1 MTVRFTAREL
11 DVMSV
16 LWERGPSTVAEVR
29 EALEDQLAYNT
40 VLTVLRILEDKGHV
54 AHEEEG
60 RAHRYLPLVERVV
73 AGQSALRRI
82 TQRLFS
88 DSPELVLTH
97 LVNRSDL
104 SEDELRRMQDLLAK
118 RLDMMEDER

>member
-1 MTVRFTAREL
+1 MTVRFTVREL

-16 LWERGPSTVAEVR
+16 LWDRGPSTVAEVR
-29 EALEDQLAYNT
+29 AALEDQLAYNT

-60 RAHRYLPLVERVV
+60 RAHRYLPLVERVE
-73 AGQSALRRI
+73 AGESALKRI
-82 TQRLFS
+82 TRKLFS

-97 LVNRSDL
+97 LVSG
-104 SEDELRRMQDLLAK
+104 SGVTEAELRRMQDLLAK
-118 RLDMMEDER
+118 RLERMEDER